1 MVIMTAKLS
10 KGKLIAA
17 LLLILAVVIAAVLV
31 CRSEPSPPDSAGMNA
46 ATNEDR
52 LTFLAGYGWSVKTD
66 PVQTQQVRIPTEPS
80 EVFARYNQLQQTQG
94 FDLSAYAGQTV
105 TRYVYEVLNYEAVPS
120 AAAAVAP
127 EAGFAPGSAT
137 EDALQTAAQ
146 SQTGAAA
153 PEDPEAPSDP
163 MPAAPT
169 QGSAAYYATLLVSGD
184 TVIGGDI
191 AAADPTGLMHG
202 FAKP

>member
-94 FDLSAYAGQTV
+94 FDLSAYAGKNV
-105 TRYVYEVLNYEAVPS
+105 MRYVYEITNY
-120 AAAAVAP
+120 
-127 EAGFAPGSAT
+127 PGA
-137 EDALQTAAQ
+137 
-146 SQTGAAA
+146 SQ
-153 PEDPEAPSDP
+153 PV
-163 MPAAPT
+163 
-169 QGSAAYYATLLVSGD
+169 YATLLVYKNQI
-184 TVIGGDI
+184 IGGDI
-191 AAADPTGLMHG
+191 TDTAAKGTVQGLKNPSDTMPTETTAPSSDPTE
-202 FAKP
+202 